1 MAKQKDGLWR
11 RLRSAISS
19 PGPDLV
25 TSFDNRSTEAANR
38 LSMSMTSDSGTL
50 VNARSAMSLD
60 AVWSCVRLIS
70 ESIAMAPLS
79 LYVRDDKNPRIA
91 TRHPLN
97 DLLRTSPNSKSTAVV
112 FWEAVVSAMLLQ
124 GNAYILKF
132 YSGTQISSLV
142 FMAPNRLNVVKDL
155 QGNKKF
161 LYVHDDGVQREV
173 PANRVWQLQ
182 GFSLDGRDGVSV
194 IEYATTVFGTAI
206 AAERSAGRTFINGML
221 QAVYYSVSAFL
232 TDEQRE
238 SFRRNVR
245 GTVER
250 GEAPILEGGVD
261 VKALGINPADAQ
273 LLESRGYSVEAI
285 CRWFRVPP
293 SMVGHDGK
301 TTSWGTGIEQQ
312 VLGFVAFT
320 LTPWLVRIEQAIAH
334 GLLTD
339 VERTKY
345 FPKFDVDY
353 LMRGDSEARAN
364 YYQSMVNTGNMTR
377 NEVRRKEGLPLKGG
391 NADILTVQSAM
402 MALDGLSLAP
412 VSSDPPSL
420 ESANAALRAFL
431 ANSNSTG
438 EQH

>member
-1 MAKQKDGLWR
+1 MTKPKAGLWT
-11 RLRSAISS
+11 RLRAAISS
-19 PGPDLV
+19 PGPDV
-25 TSFDNRSTEAANR
+25 VASFDNRSTEAANR
-38 LSMSMTSDSGTL
+38 LSVSMTSDSGTL

-60 AVWSCVRLIS
+60 AVWSCVRLIA

-79 LYVRDDKNPRIA
+79 LYVRDDRNPRIA
-91 TRHPLN
+91 QRHPLN
-97 DLLRTSPNSKSTAVV
+97 DLLHTSPNSKSTAAV

-142 FMAPNRLNVVKDL
+142 FMAPNRLNVVKDM
-155 QGNKKF
+155 QGNKKYH
-161 LYVHDDGVQREV
+161 YVYDDGVQREV

-194 IEYATTVFGTAI
+194 IEYATQVFGTAI

-312 VLGFVAFT
+312 VLGFITFT
-320 LTPWLVRIEQAIAH
+320 LTPWLVRIEQGIAH

-345 FPKFDVDY
+345 YAKFDVDY
-353 LMRGDSEARAN
+353 LLRGDSEARAN
-364 YYQSMVNTGNMTR
+364 YYQSMVNNGNMTR
-377 NEVRRKEGLPLKGG
+377 DEVRRKEGLPLKGG

-402 MALDGLSLAP
+402 MALDGLSLEP
-412 VSSDPPSL
+412 VSSVSDGIPSL

-431 ANSNSTG
+431 ANSNAK
-438 EQH
+438 

>member
-1 MAKQKDGLWR
+1 MANNKPGLWR
-11 RLRSAISS
+11 RLRSAIVS
-19 PGPDLV
+19 PGPDV
-25 TSFDNRSTEAANR
+25 VQSFDNRSTEAANR
-38 LSMSMTSDSGTL
+38 LSMSMTSESGTL

-60 AVWSCVRLIS
+60 AVWSCVRLIA

-79 LYVRDDKNPRIA
+79 LYVRDERNPRIA

-97 DLLRTSPNSKSTAVV
+97 DLLHTSPNSRSTAAV

-155 QGNKKF
+155 QGNKKY

-194 IEYATTVFGTAI
+194 IEYATQVFGTAI

-312 VLGFVAFT
+312 VLGFITFT
-320 LTPWLVRIEQAIAH
+320 LTPWLVRIEQGIAH

-345 FPKFDVDY
+345 YPKFDVDY
-353 LMRGDSEARAN
+353 LLRGDSEARAN
-364 YYQSMVNTGNMTR
+364 YYQSMVNNGNMTR
-377 NEVRRKEGLPLKGG
+377 DEVRRKEGLPLKGG